1 MESIAKYVNERP
13 PIVPSNLFS
22 KLQKAAVTKIIN
34 TLEAFDERIL
44 KESYRHLITY
54 FH

>member
-22 KLQKAAVTKIIN
+22 KLQKAAVTRIFN
-34 TLEAFDERIL
+34 TLEAYNEKIL
-44 KESYRHLITY
+44 KESHRHLITY
-54 FH
+54 FN